1 MNLSSMQYKGYTW
14 PHNPR
19 VYSIEFQRELAVHK
33 VPLGTY
39 YLQDL
44 GRSYRVLEGEGEF
57 VGEDAYDEFKSLAS
71 IFYDSGSGLLV
82 HPLWQASQAHFVSL
96 KLEQEPT
103 PNYVK
108 YSFAFWEDCSDYSGG
123 VSQMSA
129 STSVST
135 TSTTSTTTSDS
146 VVHTVKSG
154 DTLWGI
160 ANLYGTT
167 VAAILALNPS
177 IKNPNLIYVGDEVVV
192 S

>member
-1 MNLSSMQYKGYTW
+1 MNLSSMQYKGYSW

-19 VYSIEFQRELAVHK
+19 VYTIEFQRELAVHK

-39 YLQDL
+39 YLQDM
-44 GRSYRVLEGEGEF
+44 GRSHRVLEGEGEF
-57 VGEDAYDEFKSLAS
+57 VGEDAYTEFGKLAS
-71 IFYDSGSGLLV
+71 IFYDQGAGLLL

-108 YSFAFWEDCSDYSGG
+108 YSFTFWEDCSDYSGG
-123 VSQMSA
+123 VSQVSA
-129 STSVST
+129 TDSTG
-135 TSTTSTTTSDS
+135 TTTTADS
-146 VVHTVKSG
+146 IVHTVKSG

-167 VAAILALNPS
+167 VAEILVLNPS

>member
-14 PHNPR
+14 PHNPQLYT
-19 VYSIEFQRELAVHK
+19 VEFQRDLAVHK

-44 GRSYRVLEGEGEF
+44 GRSYRILEGVGEF
-57 VGEDAYDEFKSLAS
+57 VGEDAYDEFKTLAS
-71 IFYDSGSGLLV
+71 VFYDAGAGLLL
-82 HPLWQASQAHFVSL
+82 HPLWQPAMAHFVSL

-108 YSFAFWEDCSDYSGG
+108 YSFSFWEECSDYSD
-123 VSQMSA
+123 SISLSSA
-129 STSVST
+129 SSSADTGSSTSASSST
-135 TSTTSTTTSDS
+135 
-146 VVHTVKSG
+146 VHTVKSG

-160 ANLYGTT
+160 ANLYDTS
-167 VAAILALNPS
+167 VAAILLLNPS

-192 S
+192 G